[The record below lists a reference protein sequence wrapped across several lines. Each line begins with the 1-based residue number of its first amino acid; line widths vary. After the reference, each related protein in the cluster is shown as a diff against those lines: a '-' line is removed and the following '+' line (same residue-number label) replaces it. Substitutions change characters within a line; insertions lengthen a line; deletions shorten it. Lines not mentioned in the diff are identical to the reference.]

1 MKKLLNNILIIL
13 SAAVTVSFLSAIPAA
28 TNDAAPDAS
37 TLVSDRV
44 INSSSINS
52 QNSTLQ
58 EKIKVVASFYPI
70 FEFVKKVGGDRV
82 EVSSLIPVGIEPHD
96 FEPTIQQ
103 IQSAETAKMIV
114 FNGGGFEGQW
124 LKDINAKFVIDTS
137 KGLNL
142 TVSSDK
148 PHLILTF
155 GWILY

>member
-44 INSSSINS
+44 INSSSINL

-114 FNGGGFEGQW
+114 
-124 LKDINAKFVIDTS
+124 
-137 KGLNL
+137 L
-142 TVSSDK
+142 TE
-148 PHLILTF
+148 
-155 GWILY
+155 LYV